1 LNLLPIIR
9 QGTVEWRH
17 MHGTNDM
24 EKLKIWFNI
33 IGSIMKFAKQVE
45 FDDVVKTVKTLN
57 DTSAYHQFF
66 DSVLQGSLPYEEQYG
81 AALADGVINA
91 KYSLI
96 NWEKYGSKP
105 AKKKSDVFANYVG
118 LDGFTVAGNLD
129 HPVPEAN
136 DPARVRLRE
145 QVNHIHAMLQA
156 QPPLFA
162 EARPGRNPVAR
173 ARPAVAPDRWNFI
186 ADDTF
191 DNEPMPVAEGGNA

>member
-1 LNLLPIIR
+1 
-9 QGTVEWRH
+9 
-17 MHGTNDM
+17 M

-105 AKKKSDVFANYVG
+105 AKKKSSEVFAAYAG
-118 LDGFTVAGNLD
+118 LDGFIVGGDLN

-145 QVNHIHAMLQA
+145 QVDHIHAMLQA

-162 EARPGRNPVAR
+162 EARPARHPVAR
-173 ARPAVAPDRWNFI
+173 AQPAPAPVNWNFV
-186 ADDTF
+186 AHDDWL
-191 DNEPMPVAEGGNA
+191 EEMPIQAEGGNA